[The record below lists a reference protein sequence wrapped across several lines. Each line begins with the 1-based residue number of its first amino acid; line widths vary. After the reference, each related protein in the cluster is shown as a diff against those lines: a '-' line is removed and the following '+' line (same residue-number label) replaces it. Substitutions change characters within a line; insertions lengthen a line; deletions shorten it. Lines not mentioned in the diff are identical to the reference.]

1 MIKNITFGTRGS
13 PLAIIQTNSVINQ
26 LKRLYPNIQYTSKII
41 ETYGDKDQK
50 SSLTLTEHLG
60 LFATEIQSSLINKEI
75 DAAVHSLKDLPINHL
90 KKLKIAAIPDREDPT
105 DVLYHPEGLSIHDLL
120 PGAIV
125 GTCSLRRTGQ
135 LKNLRNDIIIK
146 DIRGNV
152 ETRMGKVHSGKYD
165 AIVLASAGL
174 IRLKYDISKYYK
186 FNFDEMLPA
195 PGQGALAVEIRKDNK
210 ELESILTKIDN
221 IKIRRLINIE
231 REILNNIGGGCSIP
245 IGTIAISKLDSLD
258 TMACV
263 VDPKT
268 GKKMIIKET
277 NWKGRTKELAKTI
290 STKLLSNG
298 GKNIISKYNYQ

>member
-1 MIKNITFGTRGS
+1 MIKKITFGTRGS
-13 PLAIIQTNSVINQ
+13 PLAIIQTNKVIAQ
-26 LKRLYPNIQYTSKII
+26 LKKLFPNIEYTSKII

-90 KKLKIAAIPDREDPT
+90 KKLKIAAIPDREDPA
-105 DVLYHPEGLSIHDLL
+105 DILYHPKGLSLYDLSS
-120 PGAIV
+120 GSIV

-135 LKNLRNDIIIK
+135 LKNLRKDIIIK

-152 ETRMGKVHSGKYD
+152 ETRMEKVHSGEYD
-165 AIVLASAGL
+165 AIVLAAAGL

-186 FNFDEMLPA
+186 FSFDEILPA

-210 ELESILTKIDN
+210 NLERILAKIDN
-221 IKIRRLINIE
+221 IKIRKSIDVE

-245 IGTIAISKLDSLD
+245 IGAITLSKADSLD
-258 TMACV
+258 TIACI
-263 VDPKT
+263 VDPQT
-268 GKKMIIKET
+268 GKKTIIKEV
-277 NWKGRTKELAKTI
+277 NWKGIGKELAATI
-290 STKLLSNG
+290 AKKLLSNG
-298 GKNIISKYNYQ
+298 GKNIISKYNYH

>member
-1 MIKNITFGTRGS
+1 MIKQITFGTRGS
-13 PLAIIQTNSVINQ
+13 PLAIIQTKKVITQ
-26 LKRLYPNIQYTSKII
+26 LKQLYPDIKCVSKII
-41 ETYGDKDQK
+41 KTYGDKDQK

-90 KKLKIAAIPDREDPT
+90 KNLKIAAIPDREDPT
-105 DVLYHPEGLSIHDLL
+105 DILYHPEGLSIYDLL

-186 FNFDEMLPA
+186 FSFDEMLPA

-231 REILNNIGGGCSIP
+231 REILSNIGGGCSIP
-245 IGTIAISKLDSLD
+245 IGTIAISKPDSLD
-258 TMACV
+258 TIACI
-263 VDPKT
+263 VDPNT
-268 GKKMIIKET
+268 GKKIIIKEI
-277 NWKGRTKELAKTI
+277 NWKDATKELAKNI
-290 STKLLSNG
+290 SKKLLSNG
-298 GKNIISKYNYQ
+298 GKNIISKYNYH

>member
-1 MIKNITFGTRGS
+1 MIRQITFGTRGS
-13 PLAIIQTNSVINQ
+13 PLAIIQTNRVISQ
-26 LKRLYPNIQYTSKII
+26 LKKIYPDIKCISKII

-90 KKLKIAAIPDREDPT
+90 KKLKIAAIPDREDPM
-105 DVLYHPEGLSIHDLL
+105 DVLYHPKGLSIHDLL
-120 PGAIV
+120 PGSIV

-152 ETRMGKVHSGKYD
+152 ETRMGKVHLGQYD
-165 AIVLASAGL
+165 AIILAAAGL

-186 FNFDEMLPA
+186 FSFDEMLPA

-221 IKIRRLINIE
+221 LKIRRSIDIE

-245 IGTIAISKLDSLD
+245 IGTIVISKPDSLD
-258 TMACV
+258 TIACL

-268 GKKMIIKET
+268 GKKIIVKEP
-277 NWKGRTKELAKTI
+277 NWKGQTKELAKTI
-290 STKLLSNG
+290 SKKLLSNG
-298 GKNIISKYNYQ
+298 GTKIISKYH